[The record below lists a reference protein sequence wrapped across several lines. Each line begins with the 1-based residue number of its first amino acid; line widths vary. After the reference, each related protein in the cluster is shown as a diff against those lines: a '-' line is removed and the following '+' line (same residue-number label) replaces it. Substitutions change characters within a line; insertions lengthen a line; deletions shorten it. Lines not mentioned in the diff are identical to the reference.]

1 MSLGVIAT
9 MNQELDFDTA
19 AIVGEEFGI
28 KVNKEVVVSEE
39 DILFDEEEDNEED
52 LVERAPVVVVMGH
65 VDHGKH
71 RCLMRLGILM
81 LQAERPA
88 ELHSTLELTRLMW
101 VEGA

>member
-52 LVERAPVVVVMGH
+52 LVERAP
-65 VDHGKH
+65 
-71 RCLMRLGILM
+71 
-81 LQAERPA
+81 
-88 ELHSTLELTRLMW
+88 
-101 VEGA
+101 